1 MIWQHISKRDALL
14 IVRRKTG
21 LRGLILDLYEY
32 VKKFHFVIKKNCA
45 INHLFNSMSGKNF
58 IKNYIR
64 GVLSL
69 QNEQRMSNIWLI
81 WERPWGGFA
90 NAKCVL
96 RRIWYYA
103 IWDIMTY
110 GILIWHIRY
119 TVCHMRYYSISHQI
133 WSGERLY
140 FKLECKMHCNEKL
153 LHGICSWYRLKQI
166 LSSIVFCVTGRNTCI
181 IW

>member
-45 INHLFNSMSGKNF
+45 INHLLNSMSGKNF

-119 TVCHMRYYSISHQI
+119 TRFVIWDIIRYLTKFEAVRDFISSLNAKCTVMRNYCMAYA
-133 WSGERLY
+133 
-140 FKLECKMHCNEKL
+140 
-153 LHGICSWYRLKQI
+153 HG
-166 LSSIVFCVTGRNTCI
+166 TGWNKFSQV
-181 IW
+181 